1 MKRIFL
7 FGFMMTSA
15 ATLFAL
21 SPQMTG
27 VAKAPK
33 PSVFQSP
40 VFYALFAVAVLLL
53 VFILQL
59 AKVLSSVARDYALK
73 QKKNFGNQAKILLA
87 LITLSVVSNS
97 ASAAESSMAARFL
110 KQGFGDSTIN
120 GLVIII
126 AIELFVVLYYV
137 SLIRSFLKKEVEE
150 QPSKVFETKTS
161 YFWDRLNKSVA
172 IESEAAIMTDHNYD
186 GIHELDNSLP
196 PWWVYGFYL
205 TIVFSV
211 FYMGY
216 YHLSG
221 NGSVMENEYRAQ
233 MKEAEMQLA
242 EYKLKSASL
251 VDEGNVAVLTD
262 AAALGAGKSIFTQ
275 YCAVCHG
282 QAGEGLVGPN
292 FTDKFWI
299 HGGDV
304 KDLFKTVKYGVQGK
318 GMKAWQQELSPPM
331 MAQVVSYVLSL
342 QGTNPPNAK
351 PAEGNLYEPAAT
363 NPADTTSANLKTD
376 TLNNAVAAMPK

>member
-1 MKRIFL
+1 
-7 FGFMMTSA
+7 
-15 ATLFAL
+15 
-21 SPQMTG
+21 
-27 VAKAPK
+27 
-33 PSVFQSP
+33 
-40 VFYALFAVAVLLL
+40 
-53 VFILQL
+53 
-59 AKVLSSVARDYALK
+59 LK
-73 QKKNFGNQAKILLA
+73 QRKGFGSEAKIILA
-87 LITLSVVSNS
+87 LIALSTFSS
-97 ASAAESSMAARFL
+97 QATAAESSMAASFL
-110 KQGFGDSTIN
+110 KEGFGNSTIN

-172 IESEAAIMTDHNYD
+172 IESEAAVMTDHDYD
-186 GIHELDNSLP
+186 GIRELDNSLP

-205 TIVFSV
+205 TIVFAV
-211 FYMGY
+211 LYMGY

-221 NGSVMENEYRAQ
+221 NGNVMENEYKAQ
-233 MKEAEMQLA
+233 MKEPEIQLA
-242 EYKLKSASL
+242 EYKLKAANM
-251 VDEGNVAVLTD
+251 VDETNVVVLKDD
-262 AAALGAGKSIFTQ
+262 AAISAGKSIYTQ

-292 FTDKFWI
+292 FTDKFWV

-318 GMKAWQQELSPPM
+318 GMKSWQQELSPPM

-342 QGTNPPNAK
+342 QGTNPPNQK
-351 PAEGNLYEPAAT
+351 PAEGNLYEPTAAGVS
-363 NPADTTSANLKTD
+363 DTTSVNSKTD
-376 TLNNAVAAMPK
+376 TLKTAVAAM

>member
-7 FGFMMTSA
+7 IGFMLVSA
-15 ATLFAL
+15 TTLFAL
-21 SPQMTG
+21 SPQMQG
-27 VAKAPK
+27 VAKTPK

-59 AKVLSSVARDYALK
+59 SKVLSTVARDYALK
-73 QKKNFGNQAKILLA
+73 QRKNFGSEAKIILA
-87 LITLSVVSNS
+87 LITLSAFSS
-97 ASAAESSMAARFL
+97 QATAAEGSMAASFL
-110 KQGFGDSTIN
+110 QEGFGNSTIN

-172 IESEAAIMTDHNYD
+172 IESEAAVMTDHDYD
-186 GIHELDNSLP
+186 GIRELDNSLP

-205 TIVFSV
+205 TIVFAV
-211 FYMGY
+211 LYMGY

-221 NGSVMENEYRAQ
+221 NGSVMENEYKAQ
-233 MKEAEMQLA
+233 MKEAEIQLA
-242 EYKLKSASL
+242 EYKLKAANM
-251 VDEGNVAVLTD
+251 VDETNVVVLKD
-262 AAALGAGKSIFTQ
+262 VDSISAGKSIYTQ

-292 FTDKFWI
+292 FTDKFWV

-318 GMKAWQQELSPPM
+318 GMKSWQQELSPPM

-342 QGTNPPNAK
+342 QGTNPPNQK
-351 PAEGNLYEPAAT
+351 PAEGNLYEPAAVGVS
-363 NPADTTSANLKTD
+363 DTTSVNAKTD
-376 TLNNAVAAMPK
+376 TLKTAVAAM